1 MDAGAVVYEV
11 NLTVR
16 QEVAAEYCDWLKH
29 HIVEMMKIDGFLSY
43 TWMEREEEGTE
54 EGDALWTVQ
63 YLLSSREA
71 LEKYFQDHATVMRKE
86 GIDKFGGKFEASRR
100 ILRIVEK

>member
-1 MDAGAVVYEV
+1 MDIAKGSKEVRKMDAGAVVYEV

-43 TWMEREEEGTE
+43 TWC
-54 EGDALWTVQ
+54 V
-63 YLLSSREA
+63 
-71 LEKYFQDHATVMRKE
+71 
-86 GIDKFGGKFEASRR
+86 
-100 ILRIVEK
+100 